1 MGVNF
6 SGLSNETM
14 VLPTNGFHGGFWV
27 TDKRGTNDNGGA
39 ASGGN
44 VWRKRDLNTIEF
56 SWGNIGSNTVSSNN
70 VTPTAGWWLI
80 QASAPAC
87 RVDNHIL
94 SIQTSWNGIQVGTS
108 ARTDSSGYW
117 VTNRSFVRARFY
129 FNGSQTFSLYHRFES
144 SQGNSMGMGSGNAT
158 GQQNRFA
165 EALCLKYE
173 FDTAGATP

>member
-27 TDKRGTNDNGGA
+27 TDKKGTNDNGGS

-44 VWRKRDLNTIEF
+44 AWRKRDLNTIEF
-56 SWGNIGSNTVSSNN
+56 SWGNIGSNTVSNN
-70 VTPTAGWWLI
+70 SVTPTAGWWLI

-94 SIQTSWNGIQVGTS
+94 SIITSWSGVQIGTS
-108 ARTDSSGYW
+108 ARTDGSGYW
-117 VTNRSFVRARFY
+117 VTNRAFVTARFY
-129 FNGSQTFSLYHRFES
+129 FDGSQSFGIYHKFEG
-144 SQGNSMGMGSGNAT
+144 SQSNSMGMGSGNAT
-158 GQQNRFA
+158 SEPNRFA